1 MQVNVF
7 ESGTKFGCEQYA
19 LLGSERCDRGHDRHA
34 QGAGDRELRL
44 PCDKARK
51 EIPGASRE
59 LSVFWNGSVKP
70 MGAWLLSQPS
80 TRSCQR
86 TRVEDI
92 V

>member
-59 LSVFWNGSVKP
+59 LSVSGMVQSNQWARGY
-70 MGAWLLSQPS
+70 
-80 TRSCQR
+80 
-86 TRVEDI
+86 
-92 V
+92 